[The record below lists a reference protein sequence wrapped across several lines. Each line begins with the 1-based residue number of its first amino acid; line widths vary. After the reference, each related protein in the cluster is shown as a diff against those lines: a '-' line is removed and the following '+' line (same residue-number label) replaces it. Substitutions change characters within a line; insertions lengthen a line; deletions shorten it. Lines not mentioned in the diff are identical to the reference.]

1 MRRSRPLAARTPF
14 PTAPFRTAFGL
25 SSLSGAALLAALL
38 MALAGAAACSS
49 SAAATDSTLPTLEA
63 GPSGSSGD
71 PGPGT
76 DDPTFDAGIKDASK
90 ADTAP
95 PAPTGDILGTLASG
109 ACGIVKNEL
118 TQATPSLEN
127 NLLVFVMGETYD
139 KASLSPGGQ
148 RMFDTA
154 NAGGSST
161 ESETMSYEVLRY
173 CEGATLLHTETEI
186 AYQPPDDSG
195 ANSITDLEVEIGGK
209 KVGVSVTRAYK
220 PSSQTL
226 TDADVKA
233 LLEKKLVGINRSSM
247 RVLPQDKW
255 VKQILHVFSINKAAT
270 DAIARTLPTID
281 VAIRADTIVLV
292 TQTTGGGFIYC
303 NPDPALGSECP

>member
-1 MRRSRPLAARTPF
+1 L
-14 PTAPFRTAFGL
+14 L
-25 SSLSGAALLAALL
+25 SAVLLALS
-38 MALAGAAACSS
+38 GAAACSS
-49 SAAATDSTLPTLEA
+49 PGASTDSALPTAE
-63 GPSGSSGD
+63 GGSSGSSGD

-76 DDPTFDAGIKDASK
+76 GDPLSDAGVTDSPSGKPDGSS
-90 ADTAP
+90 TG
-95 PAPTGDILGTLASG
+95 PTGDILGTLGSG

-148 RMFDTA
+148 RLFDTA

-209 KVGVSVTRAYK
+209 KIGVSVTRAYK

-226 TDADVKA
+226 TDADVKS
-233 LLEKKLVGINRSSM
+233 LLVKKLEGINRSSM

-255 VKQILHVFSINKAAT
+255 VKQILHVFSVNKAAT
-270 DAIARTLPTID
+270 DAIARTWPTID
-281 VAIRADTIVLV
+281 TAIRADTIVLV

-303 NPDPALGSECP
+303 NPDPALGNECP

>member
-1 MRRSRPLAARTPF
+1 MPRSRSLASRW
-14 PTAPFRTAFGL
+14 FGF
-25 SSLSGAALLAALL
+25 SRVSGAALLAAVLL
-38 MALAGAAACSS
+38 ALSGAAACSS
-49 SAAATDSTLPTLEA
+49 ASATDPALPTVT
-63 GPSGSSGD
+63 GSPSGD
-71 PGPGT
+71 AAPGSP
-76 DDPTFDAGIKDASK
+76 DDPTADAATGSDAAKKPDGDAGATSG
-90 ADTAP
+90 A
-95 PAPTGDILGTLASG
+95 GDILGTLASG
-109 ACGIVKNEL
+109 SCGVVKTEL

-127 NLLVFVMGETYD
+127 NLLVFVAGETYD

-209 KVGVSVTRAYK
+209 KVGVSVTRAYR
-220 PSSQTL
+220 PASQPFP
-226 TDADVKA
+226 DADVKA
-233 LLEKKLVGINRSSM
+233 LLVKKLEGINRSSE

-255 VKQILHVFSINKAAT
+255 VKQILHVFSVNQAST
-270 DAIARTLPTID
+270 DAIARVWPTID
-281 VAIRADTIVLV
+281 AATRADTIVLV
-292 TQTTGGGFIYC
+292 TQTKGGGFIYC
-303 NPDPALGSECP
+303 NPDPALGTECP

>member
-1 MRRSRPLAARTPF
+1 MRTSRVSTYRFLGF
-14 PTAPFRTAFGL
+14 LVLVGL
-25 SSLSGAALLAALL
+25 SG
-38 MALAGAAACSS
+38 GAACSS
-49 SAAATDSTLPTLEA
+49 QIVTSSSALPTAE
-63 GPSGSSGD
+63 GGSSGD
-71 PGPGT
+71 PAAGP
-76 DDPTFDAGIKDASK
+76 DDPGFDAGVIDSHSSSQKP
-90 ADTAP
+90 DTAS
-95 PAPTGDILGTLASG
+95 PAPAGDILGTLASG
-109 ACGIVKNEL
+109 ACGLVKNEL

-127 NLLVFVMGETYD
+127 NLLVFVAGETYD

-161 ESETMSYEVLRY
+161 ESEAMSYEVLRY

-186 AYQPPDDSG
+186 AYQPVDDSG

-226 TDADVKA
+226 TDADVKT
-233 LLEKKLVGINRSSM
+233 LLEKKLVGINRSSV

-255 VKQILHVFSINKAAT
+255 VKQVLHVFSVNKAAT

-281 VAIRADTIVLV
+281 AAIRADTIVLV
-292 TQTTGGGFIYC
+292 TQTAGGGFIYC

>member
-1 MRRSRPLAARTPF
+1 MRRFRSQLAPSLALV
-14 PTAPFRTAFGL
+14 TAFL
-25 SSLSGAALLAALL
+25 V
-38 MALAGAAACSS
+38 ALAGASACSS
-49 SAAATDSTLPTLEA
+49 TSAATDSALPTA
-63 GPSGSSGD
+63 PGGSSGD
-71 PGPGT
+71 PGTTP
-76 DDPTFDAGIKDASK
+76 DEPVADAGATDAPAK
-90 ADTAP
+90 KPDADAGG
-95 PAPTGDILGTLASG
+95 PTGDILGTLASG
-109 ACGIVKNEL
+109 ACGIVQSEL

-139 KASLSPGGQ
+139 RASLSPGGQ
-148 RMFDTA
+148 RLYDTA

-161 ESETMSYEVLRY
+161 ESEALSYEVLRY

-195 ANSITDLEVEIGGK
+195 ANTITDLEVEIAGK

-220 PSSQTL
+220 PPTQTL

-233 LLEKKLVGINRSSM
+233 LLEKKLEGINRSSM

-255 VKQILHVFSINKAAT
+255 VKQILHVFSVNKAAT
-270 DAIARTLPTID
+270 DAITRTWPTID
-281 VAIRADTIVLV
+281 AAIRADTIVLV

-303 NPDPALGSECP
+303 NPDPPLGSECQ

>member
-1 MRRSRPLAARTPF
+1 MRRSRPLAARII
-14 PTAPFRTAFGL
+14 GL
-25 SSLSGAALLAALL
+25 SSLSRAALLAAVLL
-38 MALAGAAACSS
+38 ALSGAAACSS
-49 SAAATDSTLPTLEA
+49 SAAAPDGAVPTVEA

-71 PGPGT
+71 PGPGP
-76 DDPTFDAGIKDASK
+76 DPTPDAAVEDSSKDA
-90 ADTAP
+90 AP

-109 ACGIVKNEL
+109 ACGILTNEL

-127 NLLVFVMGETYD
+127 NLLVFVMGENYD

-195 ANSITDLEVEIGGK
+195 ANSITDLEVEIAGK
-209 KVGVSVTRAYK
+209 KVGVSVTRAYR
-220 PSSQTL
+220 PSNLTL

-233 LLEKKLVGINRSSM
+233 LLVKKLEGINRSSM

-255 VKQILHVFSINKAAT
+255 VKQILHVFSVNKAAT
-270 DAIARTLPTID
+270 DAIARTWPTID

-303 NPDPALGSECP
+303 NPDPALGTECP

>member
-1 MRRSRPLAARTPF
+1 MRRSRHDSSRF
-14 PTAPFRTAFGL
+14 FGL
-25 SSLSGAALLAALL
+25 SSFSGAALLSVVLL
-38 MALAGAAACSS
+38 VLSGAAACSS
-49 SAAATDSTLPTLEA
+49 SSATDAALPTAEGGSSDGL
-63 GPSGSSGD
+63 GPDRSGD
-71 PGPGT
+71 PDAAASDGSSKKP
-76 DDPTFDAGIKDASK
+76 DADAG
-90 ADTAP
+90 P
-95 PAPTGDILGTLASG
+95 PSGAGDILGTLASG
-109 ACGIVKNEL
+109 SCGIVKTEL
-118 TQATPSLEN
+118 TQAAPSLEN
-127 NLLVFVMGETYD
+127 NLLVFVMSETYD

-148 RMFDTA
+148 RLFDTA

-161 ESETMSYEVLRY
+161 ESEAMSYEVLRY

-220 PSSQTL
+220 PPSQTL

-233 LLEKKLVGINRSSM
+233 LLVKKLDGINRSSM

-255 VKQILHVFSINKAAT
+255 VKQILHVFSVNQAAT
-270 DAIARTLPTID
+270 DAVARTWPTID
-281 VAIRADTIVLV
+281 AAVRADTIVLV

-303 NPDPALGSECP
+303 NPDPALGSECQ

>member
-1 MRRSRPLAARTPF
+1 MRRSRPQASRF
-14 PTAPFRTAFGL
+14 FGL
-25 SSLSGAALLAALL
+25 SSAALLSAVLLALS
-38 MALAGAAACSS
+38 GAAACSS
-49 SAAATDSTLPTLEA
+49 SDAAPDPALPTVT
-63 GPSGSSGD
+63 GGSSGAPD
-71 PGPGT
+71 PGTTG
-76 DDPTFDAGIKDASK
+76 PTTGDDAGADAPSKK
-90 ADTAP
+90 ADADAGP
-95 PAPTGDILGTLASG
+95 PSGAGDILGTLASG
-109 ACGIVKNEL
+109 ACGIVKGEL

-127 NLLVFVMGETYD
+127 NLLVFVLGETYD

-148 RMFDTA
+148 RLFDTA

-195 ANSITDLEVEIGGK
+195 ANSITDLEVDIGGK

-233 LLEKKLVGINRSSM
+233 LLVKKLEGINRSSM

-255 VKQILHVFSINKAAT
+255 VKQILHVFSVNKAAT
-270 DAIARTLPTID
+270 DAIARTWPTID
-281 VAIRADTIVLV
+281 AATRADTIVLV

-303 NPDPALGSECP
+303 NPDPALGNECP